1 MINAFQSHFC
11 GQEKQTKI
19 GILDET
25 RKTFAIQNDKNF
37 VT

>member
-1 MINAFQSHFC
+1 MINAFRSHFC

-19 GILDET
+19 GILDEIC
-25 RKTFAIQNDKNF
+25 KSFAIQNRKNF